1 MISSLIGSREEDR
14 VRSSL
19 RKDASVVEQM
29 VSSGSK
35 SLGGTVEN
43 HAWFERANGCGGREM
58 IHYLGTC
65 IAVGIGLGWVVE
77 HGAGE
82 HKRIIGL
89 RVTDILARDKFA
101 VILRR
106 VRKVSCDSVVHYTV

>member
-1 MISSLIGSREEDR
+1 
-14 VRSSL
+14 
-19 RKDASVVEQM
+19 
-29 VSSGSK
+29 
-35 SLGGTVEN
+35 
-43 HAWFERANGCGGREM
+43 M

-65 IAVGIGLGWVVE
+65 IAVGISLGWVVE
-77 HGAGE
+77 QGEGE

-106 VRKVSCDSVVHYTV
+106 VRKVLCDSVVHYRVQSLRCPGKLRQKTSTHLTISTFEY

>member
-1 MISSLIGSREEDR
+1 
-14 VRSSL
+14 
-19 RKDASVVEQM
+19 
-29 VSSGSK
+29 
-35 SLGGTVEN
+35 
-43 HAWFERANGCGGREM
+43 M

-77 HGAGE
+77 QGAGE

-89 RVTDILARDKFA
+89 RVTDDLARDKFA

-106 VRKVSCDSVVHYTV
+106 VRKVLCDSLVHYGV